1 LSSGTASPSSA
12 TSPVPARAPAPVTA
26 AVGDRLCSFERV
38 TDMGTW
44 NRYAAVNDEFVSIHM
59 DDEAGRAAGY
69 EGAIGMGN
77 LQWAYVHNLLRAW
90 IGEDGR
96 IRSVSFELRGP
107 NVKGQRL
114 IAGGEVVE
122 RTERD
127 GEVMLSVKVWT
138 SSGAGD
144 QLGCGT
150 AVVSLPSPPAHPG

>member
-12 TSPVPARAPAPVTA
+12 TSAVPAPAPAALAA
-26 AVGDRLCSFERV
+26 AVGDGLGSFERV

-44 NRYAAVNDEFVSIHM
+44 NRFAAVNDEFVSIHM

-90 IGEDGR
+90 IGEEGR
-96 IRSVSFELRGP
+96 IRTVSFELRGP
-107 NVKGQRL
+107 NVKGQRVT
-114 IAGGEVVE
+114 AQGEVVD

-127 GEVMLSVKVWT
+127 GEVVLSVNVWT
-138 SSGAGD
+138 TSSAGD
-144 QLGCGT
+144 PLGRGS
-150 AVVSLPSPPAHPG
+150 AVVSLPACQG